1 MDDIR
6 FAPAVP
12 KDLGEIRNVLS
23 ALGLPADD
31 VGAPHQT
38 FLTARSGDALVGFVG
53 LELYGLAALLR
64 SLAVV
69 PTRHGEGLGRDLARR
84 ALAEAEARGVRDV
97 FLLTTTAERFFERS
111 GFARV
116 EREHVPEPIRESP
129 EFKSLCPA
137 NAVCMMTHLVAGAG
151 AVAAEAEPTDER
163 PQRVRVREFAPADI
177 DRALALWRS
186 CEGIVLR
193 DADDRRE
200 PIARYLERNP
210 GLSFVCEVG
219 AELAGAV
226 LCGTDGRRG
235 FLHHLAVAPAHRQ
248 RGLGRAL
255 ALAAV
260 EALSREGIDKCHL
273 MVMPSNSAARF
284 FWRRLGWE
292 DRTDVLLMSRLAS
305 RSRGL

>member
-1 MDDIR
+1 MEDLR
-6 FAPAVP
+6 FAPAAAG
-12 KDLGEIRNVLS
+12 DLGEIRRILA
-23 ALGLPADD
+23 ALGLPAED
-31 VGAPHQT
+31 VGAPHQA
-38 FLTARSGDALVGFVG
+38 FITARSGAALVGFVG
-53 LELYGLAALLR
+53 LELYGTSALLR

-69 PTRHGEGLGRDLARR
+69 PSRHGEGLGGELERR
-84 ALAEAEARGVRDV
+84 ALAEADQRGVREV
-97 FLLTTTAERFFERS
+97 FLLTTTAEGFFERA

-116 EREHVPEPIRESP
+116 AREHVPGPVRESP
-129 EFKSLCPA
+129 EFRSLCPA
-137 NAVCMMTHLVAGAG
+137 GAVCMMKHIVAGA
-151 AVAAEAEPTDER
+151 AAAGGGTSLAARPER
-163 PQRVRVREFAPADI
+163 VLVREFAVDDV

-193 DADDRRE
+193 EADDRRE

-235 FLHHLAVAPAHRQ
+235 FLHHLAVLPVHRQ

-260 EALSREGIDKCHL
+260 EALAREGIDKCHL
-273 MVMPSNSAARF
+273 MVLPSNTAARA

-292 DRTDVLLMSRLAS
+292 DRNDVLLMSRLDS
-305 RSRGL
+305 RVRGR

>member
-1 MDDIR
+1 MQDLR
-6 FAPAVP
+6 FTPAAPP
-12 KDLGEIRNVLS
+12 DLGEIRRVLS

-38 FLTARSGDALVGFVG
+38 FITARSGEALVGFVG
-53 LELYGLAALLR
+53 LERYGANALLR

-69 PTRHGEGLGRDLARR
+69 PARHGEGLGGELARR
-84 ALAEAEARGVRDV
+84 ALAEAGASGVTDV
-97 FLLTTTAERFFERS
+97 YLLTTTAEGFFERA

-116 EREHVPEPIRESP
+116 ARERVPGAVRESP
-129 EFKSLCPA
+129 EFRSLCPA
-137 NAVCMMTHLVAGAG
+137 SAVCMMKRLVPGAAAGEE
-151 AVAAEAEPTDER
+151 AASPRRADRTR
-163 PQRVRVREFAPADI
+163 IREFAAD
-177 DRALALWRS
+177 DVERALALWRS

-193 DADDRRE
+193 EADDRRE
-200 PIARYLERNP
+200 PILRYLDRNP

-273 MVMPSNSAARF
+273 MVVPSNAAARA

-292 DRTDVLLMSRLAS
+292 DRNDVLVMSRLS
-305 RSRGL
+305 PRVRGA

>member
-1 MDDIR
+1 MEQLR
-6 FAPAVP
+6 FAPAAAG
-12 KDLGEIRNVLS
+12 DLGEVRRVLA

-31 VGAPHQT
+31 VGAPHQSFT
-38 FLTARSGDALVGFVG
+38 TAHAGDALVGFVG
-53 LELYGLAALLR
+53 LELYGASALLR

-69 PTRHGEGLGRDLARR
+69 PSRHGEGLGGELARR
-84 ALAEAEARGVRDV
+84 VLAEASAKGVREV
-97 FLLTTTAERFFERS
+97 YLLTTTAEGFFERA

-116 EREHVPEPIRESP
+116 AREHVPGPVRESP
-129 EFKSLCPA
+129 EFKTLCPA
-137 NAVCMMTHLVAGAG
+137 SAVCMMKRLAVEGADLCED
-151 AVAAEAEPTDER
+151 AEREPR
-163 PQRVRVREFAPADI
+163 PPRVRVREFAPDDV

-186 CEGIVLR
+186 CDGIVLR

-200 PIARYLERNP
+200 PIARYLDRNP

-260 EALSREGIDKCHL
+260 EALAREGVDKCHL
-273 MVMPSNSAARF
+273 MVLPSNAAARA
-284 FWRRLGWE
+284 FWRGLGWE
-292 DRTDVLLMSRLAS
+292 ERTDVLLMSRLAS
-305 RSRGL
+305 RSHAA